1 MQLAHEINLFA
12 VFVCSLI
19 AMGIGVLYH
28 SPMLLGKIWIES
40 MDKSEEDIEKNF
52 KSIKTL
58 SVSFLSQLV
67 MMYVLALLISYANA
81 TTPEEGL
88 RVGFLA
94 WIGFVGT
101 TMTITY
107 LYEGKTFKH
116 FIVDSGYHFIV
127 LLINGFILG
136 MWQ

>member
-1 MQLAHEINLFA
+1 MQLAHEINFIA

-19 AMGIGVLYH
+19 AMGVGVLYH

-40 MDKSEEDIEKNF
+40 LDKSEDDIEKNF

-67 MMYVLALLISYANA
+67 MTYVLALLISYTNA

-94 WIGFVGT
+94 WMGFVGT

-116 FIVDSGYHFIV
+116 FIVDSGYHFVV
-127 LLINGFILG
+127 LLVNGFILG

>member
-40 MDKSEEDIEKNF
+40 MDKSEEDIEKSF

>member
-1 MQLAHEINLFA
+1 MQLTHEINFIA

-19 AMGIGVLYH
+19 AMGVGVLYH

-40 MDKSEEDIEKNF
+40 LDKSEDDIEKNF

-67 MMYVLALLISYANA
+67 MTYVLALLISYTNA

-94 WIGFVGT
+94 WMGFVGT

-116 FIVDSGYHFIV
+116 FIVDSGYHFVV
-127 LLINGFILG
+127 LLVNGFILG